1 MSTHQQPREMAELKG
16 ATKVNPERY
25 RTTIPKSKMP
35 LGDYPETRST
45 NPAECWKELA
55 ALAIPGVL
63 TGSDRIM
70 MEVLADLLA
79 QYRENPGKFPAPKM
93 THLVG
98 IMARFGMSAS
108 DRNKLGVTKP
118 DPGANHW
125 AALSVIPGK
134 LVNE

>member
-1 MSTHQQPREMAELKG
+1 MARHQQAREMAELKG

-25 RTTIPKSKMP
+25 RSVIPKSNRP
-35 LGDYPETRST
+35 LGDYPKKRTT
-45 NPAECWKELA
+45 DPVECWNELA
-55 ALAIPGVL
+55 AMSIPGVL

-79 QYRENPGKFPAPKM
+79 DYRKDSTKFASSKM
-93 THLVG
+93 THLIS

-125 AALSVIPGK
+125 ATLPSG
-134 LVNE
+134 ND